1 MCQMMAAGPGSGPM
15 ERAVLMS
22 RRSGLQAAAWGG
34 LAAWAGTWRSVFA
47 QARPSE
53 PLAQPLTAQERAVH
67 ALCRLSYGPRSADL
81 AALQRLGAEAWL
93 ESFLATQLRGSAGG
107 QVLPEAVQVRLQGLD
122 TVSLSQAALLQR
134 YQEARRLAR
143 LDKAGDAAAN
153 GAAGVVSAQEARRE
167 LVRPILAQAAEQR
180 LLRALHS
187 SAQLEEQLL
196 EFWFNH
202 FNVFAGKGPVA
213 ALVGSYERE
222 AIRPYIWG
230 RFRQMLGATAK
241 HPAMLFYLDNA
252 QSVAP
257 GFRPPARLGDEQVAR
272 PRGLNENYARELME
286 LHTLGVDGGYSQ
298 ADVTEL
304 ARMLTG
310 WTVDVRGALGRQ
322 GSGDLFEFAP
332 RRHDNGSKQWLGR
345 PVTARGQAEGEWA
358 LDVLASHPATARHL
372 SFKLAQAF
380 VADDPPEALV
390 AQLSR
395 SFLAS
400 GGDLRAWVQTLLGS
414 EHFWQRE
421 HLRSK
426 FKTPYQFL
434 LSSLRVLDAQPQD
447 MQPLLGALAQSGMP
461 LYGAATPDGYKNV
474 ASAWMNPEALSQRVQ
489 WLSRLNERIAGVERG
504 SRQGGSLL
512 KTLAPLLSEHTR
524 SVLAQEP
531 AELQLAL
538 LLGSPEWMRR

>member
-1 MCQMMAAGPGSGPM
+1 MSAE
-15 ERAVLMS
+15 ERA
-22 RRSGLQAAAWGG
+22 W
-34 LAAWAGTWRSVFA
+34 
-47 QARPSE
+47 
-53 PLAQPLTAQERAVH
+53 H
-67 ALCRLSYGPRSADL
+67 ALSRLSYGPRSAELQD
-81 AALQRLGAEAWL
+81 LQRLGPQAWL
-93 ESFLATQLRGSAGG
+93 EQFLASQLRGSAGG
-107 QVLPEAVQVRLQGLD
+107 QVLPDAVLTRLQGLE
-122 TVSLSQAALLQR
+122 TLGLSQAQLFDR

-143 LDKAGDAAAN
+143 LQAAASA
-153 GAAGVVSAQEARRE
+153 GSAPAAEQASRRE

-222 AIRPYIWG
+222 AVRPHLWG

-257 GFRPPARLGDEQVAR
+257 GFRPPARLADEQVAR

-310 WTVDVRGALGRQ
+310 WTVDVRGPQGR
-322 GSGDLFEFAP
+322 GTGELFEFAA
-332 RRHDNGSKQWLGR
+332 RRHDTGPKQWLGR

-372 SFKLAQAF
+372 SRKLAQAF
-380 VADDPPEALV
+380 VADEPPEALV
-390 AQLSR
+390 AELSAK
-395 SFLAS
+395 FLSS
-400 GGDLRAWVQTLLGS
+400 GGDLRAWVQTLLSS

-421 HLRSK
+421 HLHSK
-426 FKTPYQFL
+426 FKTPYQYL
-434 LSSLRVLDAQPQD
+434 LSTLRVLDAQPQD
-447 MQPLLGALAQSGMP
+447 VQPLLGALAQAGMP

-474 ASAWMNPEALSQRVQ
+474 ASAWLNPEALSQRIQ
-489 WLSRLNERIAGVERG
+489 WLSRLNERTAGVDRSARRG
-504 SRQGGSLL
+504 PVLLRSLGPWL
-512 KTLAPLLSEHTR
+512 GEATR
-524 SVLAQEP
+524 TVVAAEP
-531 AELQLAL
+531 AEMQLAL
-538 LLGSPEWMRR
+538 LLGSPDFMRR

>member
-1 MCQMMAAGPGSGPM
+1 MMAAGPGFGPM
-15 ERAVLMS
+15 ECAVLMS
-22 RRSGLQAAAWGG
+22 RRSGLQAAAWGS
-34 LAAWAGTWRSVFA
+34 LAAWGGAWRPA
-47 QARPSE
+47 WA
-53 PLAQPLTAQERAVH
+53 LNAQPMNAQERAVH
-67 ALCRLSYGPRSADL
+67 ALCRLSYGPRPADL
-81 AALQRLGAEAWL
+81 AALQRLGPEAWL
-93 ESFLATQLRGSAGG
+93 EQFLATQLRGSAGG
-107 QVLPEAVQVRLQGLD
+107 QVLPEAVQARLQGLE
-122 TVSLSQAALLQR
+122 TWSLSQAALLQR
-134 YQEARRLAR
+134 YQEARRLVR
-143 LDKAGDAAAN
+143 QSKAGDAADGTPTASS
-153 GAAGVVSAQEARRE
+153 SAQDARRE
-167 LVRPILAQAAEQR
+167 RVRPILAQAAEQR

-222 AIRPYIWG
+222 AIRPHLWG
-230 RFRQMLGATAK
+230 SFRQMLGATAK

-257 GFRPPARLGDEQVAR
+257 GFRPPARMGDEQVAR

-304 ARMLTG
+304 ARILTG
-310 WTVDVRGALGRQ
+310 WTVDVRRAQGRDT
-322 GSGDLFEFAP
+322 GGLFEFAA
-332 RRHDNGSKQWLGR
+332 RRHDSGPKQWLGR

-372 SFKLAQAF
+372 SRKLAQTF
-380 VADDPPEALV
+380 VADEPPEALV
-390 AQLSR
+390 AQLSS

-400 GGDLRAWVQTLLGS
+400 GGDLRVWVQTLLGS

-474 ASAWMNPEALSQRVQ
+474 ASAWLNPEALSQRVQ
-489 WLSRLNERIAGVERG
+489 WLSRLNERTAGVERAA
-504 SRQGGSLL
+504 RQGRGLL
-512 KTLAPLLSEHTR
+512 KTLEPLLSEHTR

-538 LLGSPEWMRR
+538 LLGSPEFMRR